1 MTGAPGGP
9 LVAGIDLSLTS
20 TGVVL
25 SIGHM
30 HRVRSKGK
38 RDDTLTV
45 RNTRLNVIADTVVAL
60 AATAD
65 LAVVEQPAYGQPG
78 GSVHDRAGLWWLV
91 VSRLHDLGVPVAE
104 ASPTARAK
112 YATGKGGGPSASKD
126 AVLAAVVRRFPDWDV
141 TGNDVADALVLCAMG
156 RDHLGAPLAD
166 IPALHRDALLK
177 VAWPAAPTRLNGT
190 RP

>member
-1 MTGAPGGP
+1 MTGAPGRP
-9 LVAGIDLSLTS
+9 VVAGIDLSLTS

-25 SIGHM
+25 SAGGL

-38 RDDTLTV
+38 RDDTLAQ
-45 RNTRLNVIADTVVAL
+45 RYARLHGLANEVVGL
-60 AATAD
+60 TQYAD
-65 LAVVEQPAYGQPG
+65 LVVIEQPAYGQVG

-91 VSRLHDLGVPVAE
+91 VSRLHFLEVPVAE

-126 AVLAAVVRRFPDWDV
+126 AVLAAVVRRFPDWEV

-166 IPALHRDALLK
+166 LPALHRDALLK
-177 VAWPAAPTRLNGT
+177 VAWPAAPSLFTGT